1 MKLSDVI
8 LNEELNISRDK
19 LIQLADSIGKEN
31 LLNDILDIKDENV
44 LDMLVDELAK
54 MYAPKGP

>member
-19 LIQLADSIGKEN
+19 LIQLANNIGKEN
-31 LLNDILDIKDENV
+31 LLNDILDIQDENV
-44 LDMLVDELAK
+44 LDMIVDELAK
-54 MYAPKGP
+54 MYAPKQP